1 MRITARGEYAV
12 RAVVAAAQHTTDAP
26 VTAAMV
32 AQAQHIPLGFLY
44 SIMMDLRR
52 AGLIATYRGSGGG
65 YRLARPAEAISIG
78 DVLRS
83 VDDGVNQLSSVP
95 PVPNQRDSG
104 IDQLWSSVRQAIAAV
119 VDHTTIADLVGDG
132 RERSAAS

>member
-12 RAVVAAAQHTTDAP
+12 RAVVAAAQRTTDGP
-26 VTAAMV
+26 VTAAIV
-32 AQAQHIPLGFLY
+32 AQTQHIPLGFLY

-52 AGLIATYRGSGGG
+52 AGLITTYRGSGGG
-65 YRLARPAEAISIG
+65 YRLARPAEAITIG

-95 PVPNQRDSG
+95 PVPNPRESG
-104 IDQLWSSVRQAIAAV
+104 IEQLWSSVRQAITAV
-119 VDHTTIADLVGDG
+119 VDYTTIADIIDD
-132 RERSAAS
+132 ASDKSPAP